1 MSGGDKR
8 VLFGRGENGAVPDGG
23 RSESVVAGIGTKET
37 SIRDRPS
44 SCLQGGNR
52 VLGQLALKH
61 HQRLHD
67 GKQRTRRAERRHV
80 LHGERRVVFGA
91 VDSIGVPGAH
101 GSTCVSNTH
110 GSTGVSNT
118 HGSTCVSNTHS
129 GDVLSGEARD
139 DSTAGVVG
147 VDEELA

>member
-52 VLGQLALKH
+52 VLGQFALKH
-61 HQRLHD
+61 HQRLYN

-110 GSTGVSNT
+110 
-118 HGSTCVSNTHS
+118 S

-139 DSTAGVVG
+139 GSTAGVVR

>member
-1 MSGGDKR
+1 M
-8 VLFGRGENGAVPDGG
+8 
-23 RSESVVAGIGTKET
+23 AGIGTKET

-52 VLGQLALKH
+52 VLGQFALKH
-61 HQRLHD
+61 HQRLYN

-110 GSTGVSNT
+110 
-118 HGSTCVSNTHS
+118 S

-139 DSTAGVVG
+139 GSTAGVVR